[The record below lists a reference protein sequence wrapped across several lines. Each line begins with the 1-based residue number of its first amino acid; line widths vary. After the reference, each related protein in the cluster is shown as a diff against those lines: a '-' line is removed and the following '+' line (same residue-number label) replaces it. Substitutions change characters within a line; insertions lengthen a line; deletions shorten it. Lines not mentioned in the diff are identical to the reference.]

1 MKLRLFAFG
10 SLVSVLVLGCSH
22 MGSTKPNSS
31 FKGSVA
37 CDRNFYLQ
45 KYDCNMQKIQAAAQ
59 EGDPDAQYALGYMY
73 FYAIGTRRDVDS
85 AKIWI
90 RRAAAQGQP
99 LALKA
104 AHILNYSDEPSA
116 ENKSESASAQTE
128 PTETA
133 KVAGTADEGASDY
146 QMHDLTKPSIQ
157 NQLPNLKPKAEVSD
171 KPLTQET
178 TQQVAPS
185 IAVAEKNESYS
196 AKPIVDERLNSPYPI
211 PLSKS
216 PKKSPEKSPEKSP
229 ALHASGYTVQLMA
242 SPRLSSVKN
251 YAKSLDRLH
260 LGKSLNYA
268 SEQHGQETWYVLTY
282 GQYANKAHAQAAAST
297 LSQRSSTVQPWV
309 KSLPLA

>member
-1 MKLRLFAFG
+1 MAFG
-10 SLVSVLVLGCSH
+10 SLVSVLVFGCSH
-22 MGSTKPNSS
+22 MGNSKPNAS
-31 FKGSVA
+31 FKGSAA

-104 AHILNYSDEPSA
+104 AHILNFSDEPSA
-116 ENKSESASAQTE
+116 ENKSDTASAQAE

-146 QMHDLTKPSIQ
+146 QMQDLTKPSIQ
-157 NQLPNLKPKAEVSD
+157 NQLPNLKPRAESNTESNTESKAALSD
-171 KPLTQET
+171 KPLTQQSMPAVVAADES
-178 TQQVAPS
+178 VPAAPS
-185 IAVAEKNESYS
+185 LPS
-196 AKPIVDERLNSPYPI
+196 KPIVDERLNSPYPI
-211 PLSKS
+211 PLSKT
-216 PKKSPEKSPEKSP
+216 PKKSP
-229 ALHASGYTVQLMA
+229 AQHASAYTVQLMA

-251 YAKSLDRLH
+251 YAKSLERLH
-260 LGKSLNYA
+260 LGKNLNYV

-282 GQYANKAHAQAAAST
+282 GQYVNKAHAQAAASS
-297 LSQRSSTVQPWV
+297 LSQRSSSVQPWV